1 MSIAWRGRLLGGV
14 GVVLLAVLFLMRAAE
29 TVVLNREILYL
40 KQEVEAIRADNER
53 LESEILR
60 FSSLGRVEGEARA
73 LGLTV
78 LPEERWASPVQ
89 GEGSPAE
96 AEAGSDRRVVTL
108 PLLPPAGRA
117 SLFGP

>member
-14 GVVLLAVLFLMRAAE
+14 GVVLLAVLLLMRAAE

-53 LESEILR
+53 LEAEILR
-60 FSSLGRVEGEARA
+60 LSALGRVEGEARA

-78 LPEERWASPVQ
+78 LPEERWAFPGK
-89 GEGSPAE
+89 GEGAPLGAE
-96 AEAGSDRRVVTL
+96 GRSDRKVVTL
-108 PLLPPAGRA
+108 PLLPPAGQA
-117 SLFGP
+117 SLFSP